1 MSWDKGGIARKHGMM
16 YGQTQK
22 RYCPDKF
29 GGYKTEVKETIE
41 TRDRL
46 APRNKVK
53 EEEHLRD
60 LLEVKR
66 RHRNENVFARPNG
79 LRESAQ
85 TAISCR
91 VPTWTCQKEER
102 GIPLVQRRRKK
113 THRCV
118 LVAKQ

>member
-1 MSWDKGGIARKHGMM
+1 MM

-79 LRESAQ
+79 LRENAE

-91 VPTWTCQKEER
+91 RSGPAER
-102 GIPLVQRRRKK
+102 GILVFERRRKK
-113 THRCV
+113 MHRCT